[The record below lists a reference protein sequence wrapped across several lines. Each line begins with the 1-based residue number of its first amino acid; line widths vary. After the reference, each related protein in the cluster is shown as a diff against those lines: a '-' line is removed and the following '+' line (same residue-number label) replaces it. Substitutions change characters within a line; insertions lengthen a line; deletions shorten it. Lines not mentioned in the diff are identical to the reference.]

1 MIRFPIKATGSAP
14 RRSWQERMLGPSGSL
29 CLSQI
34 EAQPIRDEKRRS
46 FSMSVLNRYAFTVAA
61 GVFMASSASAAE
73 PCMSDTSDK
82 ETAVG
87 KLSIGRAQDAAGRPE
102 RPYILTLQTLACLTA
117 DDPED
122 NVKKTSTIQIFSTQ
136 DTVSNQIARF
146 VGKSI
151 SVRGRPFPAHTADR
165 HGYQRNRTALITVQ
179 SWCNGI
185 RPPLAG
191 SKAYRLET

>member
-1 MIRFPIKATGSAP
+1 MTCSNTHNWNFICRG
-14 RRSWQERMLGPSGSL
+14 RRL
-29 CLSQI
+29 
-34 EAQPIRDEKRRS
+34 
-46 FSMSVLNRYAFTVAA
+46 FSMSALNRYAFTIAA

-102 RPYILTLQTLACLTA
+102 RPYILTLQTPACLTA

-151 SVRGRPFPAHTADR
+151 SVRGRPFPAHTAHHHAPIVMDISAIEPR
-165 HGYQRNRTALITVQ
+165 
-179 SWCNGI
+179 
-185 RPPLAG
+185 
-191 SKAYRLET
+191 